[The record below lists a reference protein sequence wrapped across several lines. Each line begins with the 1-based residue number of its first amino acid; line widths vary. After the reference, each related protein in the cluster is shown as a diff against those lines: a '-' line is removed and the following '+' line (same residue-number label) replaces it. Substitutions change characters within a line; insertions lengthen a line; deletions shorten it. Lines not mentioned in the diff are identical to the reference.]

1 MSRSRAGIEI
11 LEDKPECIHLDCV
24 KKLGMAL
31 MTYFEKKLNFD
42 DFNEYQMLLLSQT
55 ELF

>member
-1 MSRSRAGIEI
+1 M
-11 LEDKPECIHLDCV
+11 DMVCDCDCV

-31 MTYFEKKLNFD
+31 VTYVEKKQNFD

-55 ELF
+55 VKLRFFQ